1 MATISRKPAEGARA
15 SALASKRLR
24 RSFGAAFAGIAAG
37 WRGQANFRIEVVL
50 GALALGVGLW
60 VGADLVPILLVSAL
74 VLSLELMNTAVEA
87 TLDRV
92 APERHPLVKLAKDT
106 AAAAVLV
113 ASLFAVVIG
122 VYVLGPP
129 LWAKLSSLLG

>member
-1 MATISRKPAEGARA
+1 MGPISRQPDEGARA
-15 SALASKRLR
+15 NALAPTRLR

-37 WRGQANFRIEVVL
+37 WRGQANFRIESVV
-50 GALALGVGLW
+50 GVLASGVGLW
-60 VGADLVPILLVSAL
+60 VGANLVPILLVSAL

-92 APERHPLVKLAKDT
+92 TPEQHPLVKLAKDA

-122 VYVLGPP
+122 LYVLGPP
-129 LWAKLSSLLG
+129 LWAKLSALLG